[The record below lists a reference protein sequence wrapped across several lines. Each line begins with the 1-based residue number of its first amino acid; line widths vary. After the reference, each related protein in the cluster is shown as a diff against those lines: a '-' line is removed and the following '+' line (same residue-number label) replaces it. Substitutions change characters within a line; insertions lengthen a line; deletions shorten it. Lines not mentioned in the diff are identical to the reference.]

1 MNRNLEGAEYIAASQ
16 LFFWKLGSVDVPQMS
31 TVTSP
36 QAEDMMCLG
45 NSGAEG
51 QADYLQ
57 WPNRKCRVTSFL
69 IVVWKLGGKY

>member
-1 MNRNLEGAEYIAASQ
+1 MNRNIERSEYIAASNRSQ

-36 QAEDMMCLG
+36 PWCQAVDVMCLN

-57 WPNRKCRVTSFL
+57 
-69 IVVWKLGGKY
+69 

>member
-1 MNRNLEGAEYIAASQ
+1 MNRNLEGAEYISASQ

-57 WPNRKCRVTSFL
+57 
-69 IVVWKLGGKY
+69 

>member
-1 MNRNLEGAEYIAASQ
+1 MNRNIEKIEYVTVSNHCQ
-16 LFFWKLGSVDVPQMS
+16 LFFWKLGSVDVLQMS

-36 QAEDMMCLG
+36 PWCQAIDVMCLR

-57 WPNRKCRVTSFL
+57 
-69 IVVWKLGGKY
+69 